1 MLLILA
7 INLVHVIVSGS
18 DQFIAHVLQGYG
30 TGFQNARN
38 VGLMVPDIL
47 HLIIPAYELVLFTKA
62 NNLRL
67 TQLCYKEEAI
77 LLISFVILA
86 SLVGRIV

>member
-1 MLLILA
+1 MILA

-18 DQFIAHVLQGYG
+18 DQFIAHVLQGFG
-30 TGFQNARN
+30 TSFQNARN
-38 VGLMVPDIL
+38 IGLMVPDIL
-47 HLIIPAYELVLFTKA
+47 HLVIPFYELVLFTRS

-67 TQLCYKEEAI
+67 SELCYKEEA
-77 LLISFVILA
+77 LLLFTFIILA

>member
-1 MLLILA
+1 MILA

-38 VGLMVPDIL
+38 VGLMVPDML
-47 HLIIPAYELVLFTKA
+47 HLAIPFYELLQYSKS
-62 NNLRL
+62 NKLRW

-77 LLISFVILA
+77 LLISFVIFA